1 MRVGLT
7 GGIGSGKSEV
17 ARRLAARGAV
27 IVDADVASREVI
39 APGTAGF
46 QRVIENFGVLTREGT
61 IDRERLASIVF
72 EDPERRKILNAIV
85 HPLVGEWMQNAE
97 AAALAVHGP
106 DVVIVH
112 DVPLL
117 AENGL
122 KGRYDKVIVVDVP
135 PELQIARLIA
145 GRKMGPG
152 QARDRIAAQA
162 NREDRLAI
170 ADIVIENTGTLAD
183 LDRRVDEVWAEL
195 FNLSRRRWPG
205 SCRAQALDRCARRA
219 GPRIYY
225 GV

>member
-1 MRVGLT
+1 
-7 GGIGSGKSEV
+7 V

>member
-1 MRVGLT
+1 LALRTGDREVTLRVGLT

-27 IVDADVASREVI
+27 IIDADIAARRVI
-39 APGTAGF
+39 EPGTPGF

-72 EDPERRKILNAIV
+72 AEPERRKILNAII
-85 HPLVGEWMQNAE
+85 HPLVGEWMQRAE
-97 AAALAVHGP
+97 EAALAERGP
-106 DVVIVH
+106 GTVIVH

-122 KGRYDKVIVVDVP
+122 KDMYDTVIVVDVP

-152 QARDRIAAQA
+152 PARDRIAAQVG
-162 NREDRLAI
+162 REDRLAI
-170 ADIVIENTGTLAD
+170 ADIVIDNTGSLAD

-195 FNLSRRRWPG
+195 SKLSRRR
-205 SCRAQALDRCARRA
+205 
-219 GPRIYY
+219 
-225 GV
+225 

>member
-1 MRVGLT
+1 MDQGTLGLAT
-7 GGIGSGKSEV
+7 KL
-17 ARRLAARGAV
+17 LAKAQATSF
-27 IVDADVASREVI
+27 D
-39 APGTAGF
+39 
-46 QRVIENFGVLTREGT
+46 
-61 IDRERLASIVF
+61 
-72 EDPERRKILNAIV
+72 
-85 HPLVGEWMQNAE
+85 AE

-205 SCRAQALDRCARRA
+205 SLPGA
-219 GPRIYY
+219 GPRSLRAPRGAADLLR
-225 GV
+225 GVVGGMSDPRLTVGS